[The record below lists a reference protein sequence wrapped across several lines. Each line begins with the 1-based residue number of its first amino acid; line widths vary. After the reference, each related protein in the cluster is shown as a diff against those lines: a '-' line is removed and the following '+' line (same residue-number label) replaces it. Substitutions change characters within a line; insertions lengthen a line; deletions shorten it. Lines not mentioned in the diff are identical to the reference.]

1 MLGEAYLEE
10 FVERAVVQT
19 AVRELLMDPV
29 GLGDGAAERVS
40 RCVDL
45 TIPMGGIL
53 TRNLNGTGGDGY
65 APRATHG
72 LVGGGE
78 ITVEPVLGQHGDVQ

>member
-45 TIPMGGIL
+45 TINPHRSGF
-53 TRNLNGTGGDGY
+53 
-65 APRATHG
+65 
-72 LVGGGE
+72 
-78 ITVEPVLGQHGDVQ
+78 